1 MDIATLQRLAGINE
15 FQGYSP
21 YKIDENPSE
30 TATELKAKERRLGL
44 KPGDILW
51 TVPNTFVASAN
62 CGMLVGSKVDFV
74 DINKNS
80 FNIDTNL
87 LKKK

>member
-44 KPGDILW
+44 KPGDRDWFKLW
-51 TVPNTFVASAN
+51 FSKPYMT
-62 CGMLVGSKVDFV
+62 GSVQFRGR
-74 DINKNS
+74 
-80 FNIDTNL
+80 
-87 LKKK
+87 KK